1 MNRVRFESR
10 AWHGGATT
18 AAVLGVYFL
27 SSALPFWAR
36 ILASVLIGVLFT
48 TLLAI
53 RIAPRDSIGT
63 KLQ

>member
-27 SSALPFWAR
+27 SSGLPLWAR
-36 ILASVLIGVLFT
+36 GLVSVLVGILFI

-53 RIAPRDSIGT
+53 RMAPRDS
-63 KLQ
+63 